1 MPRRRVF
8 VTGVGLVSPHGEDP
22 DDVFEQIFSGRSAVR
37 RVENA
42 NGRRGAVGMLAPVTL
57 DPEAIPK
64 VHGRVMARASKM
76 AFVAAGQALSR
87 SDLGADDP
95 ARIAAGVYMGC
106 ALGGSETLE
115 HHYGR
120 FHADPPKR
128 PRVTTTPMIMASGPA
143 SHVSMRYGI
152 TGPTLTYSIAC
163 VSSAVAL
170 GEAFRAIRDGY
181 LEIAVAGGSEAQL
194 NPGTVAAWHELG
206 VLAKEHE
213 SGPEASSRPFDATRT
228 GLVLGEGAAI
238 LILEAED
245 SLSARGVEPLAEV
258 MGYGVCSDAH
268 NLTEPL
274 AEGQATAIRLALD
287 DAQLSPD
294 RIGYVNAHATG
305 TLAGDRV
312 ESEAIKQA
320 FGSHASTV
328 AISSTKSMHGHLVGA
343 AGALEAALTIR
354 ALQTGRIPPTANLT
368 EADPACDL
376 DYVPLV
382 GRSKPDLEYAL
393 SNSFAFGGTNA
404 ALVLAKV

>member
-1 MPRRRVF
+1 
-8 VTGVGLVSPHGEDP
+8 
-22 DDVFEQIFSGRSAVR
+22 
-37 RVENA
+37 
-42 NGRRGAVGMLAPVTL
+42 
-57 DPEAIPK
+57 
-64 VHGRVMARASKM
+64 
-76 AFVAAGQALSR
+76 
-87 SDLGADDP
+87 
-95 ARIAAGVYMGC
+95 
-106 ALGGSETLE
+106 
-115 HHYGR
+115 
-120 FHADPPKR
+120 
-128 PRVTTTPMIMASGPA
+128 
-143 SHVSMRYGI
+143 MRYGI